1 MLFSTPMPVGRKA
14 KPFNDPEWIFE
25 LKYDGFRALAVVE
38 YGGCTLFSRNG
49 HAYRSFAD
57 PATKIGNVLM
67 PRSMV
72 LDGEIVSIDDRGRCQ
87 FNDLLFRR
95 GEPCFVALIFSI
107 PVARMC
113 GANLCWIAS
122 TNCGGLSVAGC
133 HQLST
138 RIASRV

>member
-1 MLFSTPMPVGRKA
+1 MLFSTPVPVGRKA

-87 FNDLLFRR
+87 FNDLLFKR

-113 GANLCWIAS
+113 GREPLLDRKHELQRRNKKKHGRS
-122 TNCGGLSVAGC
+122 
-133 HQLST
+133 Q
-138 RIASRV
+138 